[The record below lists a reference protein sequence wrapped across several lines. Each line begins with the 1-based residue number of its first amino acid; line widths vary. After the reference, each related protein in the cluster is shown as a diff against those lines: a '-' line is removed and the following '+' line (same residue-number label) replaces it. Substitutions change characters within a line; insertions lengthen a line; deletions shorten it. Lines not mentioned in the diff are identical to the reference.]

1 MLIRNPVR
9 KMPTFPAKMDFMR
22 VVNRCEEMCDPDWI
36 KSVIWPNIEQRYRS
50 PLTLVDLF
58 CGCGGLTLGV
68 WEAARN
74 HRRKIQIQLAV
85 DCSSDA
91 IQVYRKNFGLDDS
104 VIANTDISF
113 LFPGQFGEPATVAEA
128 RIRNRIPNLDF
139 LIAGSPCQGHSDL
152 NNHTRRNDHRNG
164 LYLRTIRAA
173 ELLKP
178 RAVLIE
184 NVPAVVHDKSGC
196 IRKSAEM
203 LETLLYSVRL
213 FEIDAF
219 NVGLAQRRKRH
230 FLLAVKGN
238 NIDSY
243 LENSI
248 FHKRTLLDYI
258 GDLKDESKKRE
269 GIFWTPSV
277 MRGDNLKRAEYLFE
291 NDAYDLPNKYR
302 PPCHRKNHSYV
313 SMYGR
318 MRWDEP
324 AQTITSGFGSMGQGR
339 YLHPSRKRT
348 ITPHEAARIQGFPD
362 FFDFSGVEKR
372 TALQEMIGNAVPPKM
387 SALIADALL
396 GNNLL

>member
-1 MLIRNPVR
+1 M
-9 KMPTFPAKMDFMR
+9 K
-22 VVNRCEEMCDPDWI
+22 VVNRYEEMCDLDWI
-36 KSVIWPNIEQRYRS
+36 KNGSWPNANRTYRS

-74 HRRKIQIQLAV
+74 HCRKIQIHLAV

-91 IQVYRKNFGLDDS
+91 IKVYRKNFEVDDS
-104 VIANTDISF
+104 AIANTDISS
-113 LFPGQFGEPATVAEA
+113 LFPGQFGEPETVVESHITD
-128 RIRNRIPNLDF
+128 RIRNLDF
-139 LIAGSPCQGHSDL
+139 LIAGPPCQGHSDL
-152 NNHTRRNDHRNG
+152 NNHTRRDDPRNG
-164 LYLRTIRAA
+164 LYLKAIRAA

-203 LETLLYSVRL
+203 LENISYSVRF
-213 FEIDAF
+213 FEVDAF
-219 NVGLAQRRKRH
+219 SVGLAQRRKRH

-238 NIDSY
+238 KIDPD
-243 LENSI
+243 LIFENNV
-248 FHKRTLLDYI
+248 FQKRTLLDYI
-258 GDLKDESKKRE
+258 RDLEDESKTRE
-269 GIFWTPSV
+269 GIFWTPSA

-291 NDAYDLPNKYR
+291 NDVYDLPNKYR

-396 GNNLL
+396 GNNML